1 MSCHQAISTPL
12 APAALGP
19 YSQAVKAGGMIF
31 VSGQLGL
38 DPASGAFAGATAPEQ
53 ARRALENVR
62 TILKAAGSDMG
73 DVVKVTVYLADLEAF
88 SEVNKVYGEFFREP
102 WPARACI
109 QVARLPKN
117 ALVEVDAVAVTR
129 Q

>member
-1 MSCHQAISTPL
+1 MSCHQAISTSK

-38 DPASGAFAGATAPEQ
+38 DPGSGAFVGATATEQ

-62 TILKAAGSDMG
+62 TILQAAGSDMG
-73 DVVKVTVYLADLEAF
+73 EVVKVTVYLADLEAF
-88 SEVNKVYGEFFREP
+88 AEVNKVYGEFFRDP
-102 WPARACI
+102 FPARACI
-109 QVARLPKN
+109 QAARLPKN
-117 ALVEVDAVAVTR
+117 ALVEVDAVAVAH
-129 Q
+129 